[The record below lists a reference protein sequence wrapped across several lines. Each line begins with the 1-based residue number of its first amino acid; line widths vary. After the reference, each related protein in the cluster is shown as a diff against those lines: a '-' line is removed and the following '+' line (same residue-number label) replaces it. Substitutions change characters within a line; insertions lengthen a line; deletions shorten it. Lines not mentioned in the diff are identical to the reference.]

1 MYPSRRNMPV
11 QFSVSFLYPPY
22 CYARRGAVFFQPIH
36 GLYKRVRKNAIGN
49 DKNTLTEGG
58 KTTAE
63 AIAALIPELEDA
75 GIEFVTV
82 GELAK

>member
-1 MYPSRRNMPV
+1 MRGKTGAQSRLGM
-11 QFSVSFLYPPY
+11 L
-22 CYARRGAVFFQPIH
+22 
-36 GLYKRVRKNAIGN
+36 
-49 DKNTLTEGG
+49 DG